1 MVLPRENCNFDVSVG
16 LYGNIRDLA
25 WYIRRAVVH
34 IQLQPVSPGI
44 WHVVSQR
51 SQPDSPSDSWRITV
65 IACLWSLTS
74 SWSHNYRMA
83 SRSINER
90 HRRCCTRRAPFYA
103 LVRVRTCAY
112 LYRAGYIRTS
122 RALFLSSCLAN
133 SSFGWKGFEQLN
145 QYSFLCTIYLHSIQ
159 LYIFFVVSD
168 FNRKYQQLLQ
178 TVCWNDFSECFWT
191 KQICLFFWENKN
203 SSIAKLCETLNK

>member
-1 MVLPRENCNFDVSVG
+1 MTNSTVLTLVVAIFAFLLLNARRPDGDLRSTNDETNENQKQRKREWTRKQAATLFYIFLRRFSSFRSFDRIARGRREDERSRGKVRYFHVGRFIRKYQRFGMVHPT
-16 LYGNIRDLA
+16 
-25 WYIRRAVVH
+25 AVVH

-90 HRRCCTRRAPFYA
+90 HRRCCTRRARSTRP
-103 LVRVRTCAY
+103 CACM
-112 LYRAGYIRTS
+112 RIS
-122 RALFLSSCLAN
+122 LSS
-133 SSFGWKGFEQLN
+133 GTFE
-145 QYSFLCTIYLHSIQ
+145 
-159 LYIFFVVSD
+159 
-168 FNRKYQQLLQ
+168 
-178 TVCWNDFSECFWT
+178 
-191 KQICLFFWENKN
+191 
-203 SSIAKLCETLNK
+203 

>member
-1 MVLPRENCNFDVSVG
+1 MVHPT
-16 LYGNIRDLA
+16 
-25 WYIRRAVVH
+25 AVVH

-90 HRRCCTRRAPFYA
+90 HRRCCTRRARSTRAFYA
-103 LVRVRTCAY
+103 PVCVHAHISIEWYVR
-112 LYRAGYIRTS
+112 IS
-122 RALFLSSCLAN
+122 RGLLSRLLFSQYYHIGLPACCP
-133 SSFGWKGFEQLN
+133 SFFEKKMQSRVYVYMSKL
-145 QYSFLCTIYLHSIQ
+145 I
-159 LYIFFVVSD
+159 SD
-168 FNRKYQQLLQ
+168 FFNCVQ
-178 TVCWNDFSECFWT
+178 N
-191 KQICLFFWENKN
+191 ENVQSMSGRAEMAGKR
-203 SSIAKLCETLNK
+203 I

>member
-1 MVLPRENCNFDVSVG
+1 MIYDRRTTKQTKIRSKGNANERECRQLRFSIFSEERQFSSFRSSDRIARGRREDERTRGKVRYFHVGRFIRKYQRFGMVHPT
-16 LYGNIRDLA
+16 
-25 WYIRRAVVH
+25 AVVH

-90 HRRCCTRRAPFYA
+90 HRRCCTRRARSTRP
-103 LVRVRTCAY
+103 CACM
-112 LYRAGYIRTS
+112 RIS
-122 RALFLSSCLAN
+122 LSS
-133 SSFGWKGFEQLN
+133 GTFE
-145 QYSFLCTIYLHSIQ
+145 
-159 LYIFFVVSD
+159 
-168 FNRKYQQLLQ
+168 
-178 TVCWNDFSECFWT
+178 
-191 KQICLFFWENKN
+191 
-203 SSIAKLCETLNK
+203 

>member
-1 MVLPRENCNFDVSVG
+1 MNEKASSYAFLYFLKKDNFLRFGRSIESQGDEWKTNERAEKFVISTLVG

-25 WYIRRAVVH
+25 HPTAVVH

-90 HRRCCTRRAPFYA
+90 HRRCCTRRARSTRP
-103 LVRVRTCAY
+103 CACM
-112 LYRAGYIRTS
+112 RIS
-122 RALFLSSCLAN
+122 LSS
-133 SSFGWKGFEQLN
+133 GTFE
-145 QYSFLCTIYLHSIQ
+145 
-159 LYIFFVVSD
+159 
-168 FNRKYQQLLQ
+168 
-178 TVCWNDFSECFWT
+178 
-191 KQICLFFWENKN
+191 
-203 SSIAKLCETLNK
+203 